1 MLKLILIFTI
11 VYAAELPTSA
21 IKIGDEKITFYE
33 NKQLRVLTSKIC
45 DELKNDSLCP
55 HLTFLNTLNTAKP
68 KSPAKSKPNY
78 GSRACEDNLKSKVF
92 MGYDS
97 DGNEM
102 TFCKVNNDFYLDIGT
117 LSYYVERNKGLF
129 GNGNRRRK

>member
-1 MLKLILIFTI
+1 MLNLIFLFTI
-11 VYAAELPTSA
+11 AYAAELPTSI

-45 DELKNDSLCP
+45 DELKNDTLCP
-55 HLTFLNTLNTAKP
+55 NLTFLETLNTEKP

-78 GSRACEDNLKSKVF
+78 GSRACETVLKSKVF
-92 MGYDS
+92 LGYDS
-97 DGNEM
+97 NGNEM
-102 TFCKVNNDFYLDIGT
+102 TFCKVNNDFYLDLGT

-129 GNGNRRRK
+129 GNGTRRRK